1 MGRRPKPIE
10 LHQLGGNPSKLSNE
24 ELAGSQSLLL
34 PKGEPEMPK
43 GMPKVARREWR
54 LIVPEL
60 LAVGV
65 LALVDRQALASYC
78 RACAMVEQ
86 AQKEID
92 KYGIMFLTK
101 FEDRHGNVV
110 IGDMKANPAV
120 SILNQAEKT
129 KKSFLI
135 EFGLTPASRRNLKIE
150 KKAGKDNPMDAFMS
164 RQKAVGDRSKPLLMT
179 PVAPPKE
186 MEP

>member
-1 MGRRPKPIE
+1 MGRRAKPIE

-24 ELAGSQSLLL
+24 ELSGAQS
-34 PKGEPEMPK
+34 PQPRKGEPEMPK

-54 LIVPEL
+54 RIVPQLMEI
-60 LAVGV
+60 GV
-65 LALVDRQALASYC
+65 LSCVDGQALAAYC
-78 RACAMVEQ
+78 RACAMVEI

-92 KYGIMFLTK
+92 KYGIQFVTHYT
-101 FEDRHGNVV
+101 DREGNVIV
-110 IGDMKANPAV
+110 GDLKANPAV

-129 KKSFLI
+129 KKTFLI

-150 KKAGKDNPMDAFMS
+150 KKPAGDNPMEAYMS
-164 RQKAVGDRSKPLLMT
+164 RKPSSERPKPLLMT